1 MPLCRPIF
9 NAREGTAGNCVLSKI
24 IREELIM
31 PVYQWVGK
39 NRKNEVQKGEI
50 EAVSEEAVKAQLIR
64 QRITPTKIKPKP
76 KDLLE
81 GVSFLQPRVKMHDI
95 ILFAR
100 QFSTMI
106 DAGLPIIQCLD
117 ILYSQQAN
125 ATFKKMLKSIKESVE
140 GGATLAEALKK
151 FPKQFDDLFV
161 NMIAA
166 GEAGGILDAILRRLA
181 AYMEKTAKL
190 KAQVKG
196 AMTYPTV
203 TLIIAILV
211 LAVILVFVIPVFQEM
226 FADFGGE
233 LPVPTQLVVAAS
245 EMVKSKII
253 YLVIGLVLFII
264 AFKKFYSTQK
274 GQDVIDDLLLK
285 IPVFGELLRKVAVA
299 KFTRT
304 MGTMLASGV
313 AILEALDIVAK
324 TAGNR
329 TVEKAIY
336 NVRTG
341 IAEGRTMAD
350 PLQESGVFPPM
361 VCQMIGV
368 GESTGALDAMLEKI
382 ADFYDEEVDQAVENL
397 TALIEPFML
406 VFLGVT
412 IGGLVVAM
420 YLPIFKMAGAIS

>member
-1 MPLCRPIF
+1 
-9 NAREGTAGNCVLSKI
+9 
-24 IREELIM
+24 M
-31 PVYQWVGK
+31 PVYVWKGK
-39 NRKNEVQKGEI
+39 NRSDVTQKGEI
-50 EAVSEEAVKAQLIR
+50 EAVSEEAVKAQLLR
-64 QRITPTKIKPKP
+64 QKITPTKIKKKP
-76 KDLLE
+76 KDLFAN
-81 GVSFLQPRVKMHDI
+81 VAFLQPKVKEHDVI
-95 ILFAR
+95 IFAR

-117 ILYSQQAN
+117 ILYAQQSN
-125 ATFKKMLKSIKESVE
+125 VTFQKLLKNIKESVE

-151 FPKQFDDLFV
+151 FPKQFDNLFV

-196 AMTYPTV
+196 AMTYPIV
-203 TLIIAILV
+203 TLIIAVLV
-211 LAVILVFVIPVFQEM
+211 LAVILVFVIPVFEEM

-233 LPVPTQLVVAAS
+233 LPAPTQIVVAMS
-245 EMVKSKII
+245 DMVKTKIVYI
-253 YLVIGLVLFII
+253 IVGLILFVI
-264 AFKKFYSTQK
+264 AFKKFHSTQK
-274 GQDVIDDLLLK
+274 GRDVVDDLLLR
-285 IPVFGELLRKVAVA
+285 IPVFGGLLRKVAVA

-336 NVRTG
+336 NVRSG

-350 PLQESGVFPPM
+350 PLGESGVFPPM

-420 YLPIFKMAGAIS
+420 YLPIFKMAGAV

>member
-1 MPLCRPIF
+1 
-9 NAREGTAGNCVLSKI
+9 
-24 IREELIM
+24 M
-31 PVYQWVGK
+31 PVFQWVGT
-39 NRKNEVQKGEI
+39 NRKNETRKGEM
-50 EAVSEEAVKAQLIR
+50 EAANEAAVRSNLVR
-64 QRITPTKIKPKP
+64 LRITPNKIKKKP
-76 KDLLE
+76 KDLFE
-81 GVSFLQPRVKMHDI
+81 NVSWLQPRVVEKDI

-106 DAGLPIIQCLD
+106 DAGLPIIQCLE
-117 ILYSQQAN
+117 ILYTQQGN
-125 ATFKKMLKSIKESVE
+125 KTFKRMIKEIKEQVE
-140 GGATLAEALKK
+140 GGATLAEALKR
-151 FPKQFDDLFV
+151 FPKHFDSLFV

-196 AMTYPTV
+196 AMTYPIV
-203 TLIIAILV
+203 TLIIAVLV
-211 LAVILVFVIPVFQEM
+211 LGVILVFVIPVFEEM

-233 LPVPTQLVVAAS
+233 LPTPTKIVVAAS
-245 EMVKSKII
+245 EMVKSKILYI
-253 YLVIGLVLFII
+253 IIGLFIFGF
-264 AFKKFYSTQK
+264 AVRKAYATEK
-274 GQDVIDDLLLK
+274 GQDFIDDLFLK

-336 NVRTG
+336 DVRSG

-350 PLQESGVFPPM
+350 PLQESGVFPAM
-361 VCQMIGV
+361 VCQMISV

-397 TALIEPFML
+397 TSLIEPFML
-406 VFLGVT
+406 VFLGTT

-420 YLPIFKMAGAIS
+420 YLPIFKW

>member
-1 MPLCRPIF
+1 
-9 NAREGTAGNCVLSKI
+9 
-24 IREELIM
+24 M
-31 PVYQWVGK
+31 PVYQWVGT
-39 NRKNEVQKGEI
+39 NRKSETRKGEMVASN
-50 EAVSEEAVKAQLIR
+50 ESTVRSNLMRLK
-64 QRITPTKIKPKP
+64 ITPTKIKKKP
-76 KDLLE
+76 KDLFE
-81 GVSFLQPRVKMHDI
+81 NVSWLQPKVKEKDI

-106 DAGLPIIQCLD
+106 DAGLPIIQCLE
-117 ILYSQQAN
+117 ILTTQQSN
-125 ATFKKMLKSIKESVE
+125 KTFKRMIKEIKEQVE
-140 GGATLAEALKK
+140 GGATLAEALKR
-151 FPKQFDDLFV
+151 FPKHFDDLFV

-181 AYMEKTAKL
+181 AYMEKAAKL
-190 KAQVKG
+190 KSQVKG
-196 AMTYPTV
+196 AMTYPIV
-203 TLIIAILV
+203 TLIIAAVV
-211 LAVILVFVIPVFQEM
+211 LGVILVFVIPVFEEM

-233 LPVPTQLVVAAS
+233 LPVPTQIVVKMS
-245 EMVKSKII
+245 EVVKSKILYI
-253 YLVIGLVLFII
+253 IIGLFILGF
-264 AFKKFYSTQK
+264 ALRKFYATEK
-274 GQDVIDDLLLK
+274 GQDVVDDVVLK

-324 TAGNR
+324 TSGNR
-329 TVEKAIY
+329 TIERAIY
-336 NVRTG
+336 DVRSG

-350 PLQESGVFPPM
+350 PLAESGVFPAM
-361 VCQMIGV
+361 VCQMISV

-397 TALIEPFML
+397 TSLIEPFML

-420 YLPIFKMAGAIS
+420 YLPIFKMAGAIQ

>member
-1 MPLCRPIF
+1 MPIF
-9 NAREGTAGNCVLSKI
+9 
-24 IREELIM
+24 
-31 PVYQWVGK
+31 QWVGTNK
-39 NRKNEVQKGEI
+39 KNEVQKGEM
-50 EAVSEEAVKAQLIR
+50 EAPNINAVRSNLARLK
-64 QRITPTKIKPKP
+64 ITPSKIKKKP
-76 KDLLE
+76 KDLFE
-81 GVSFLQPRVKMHDI
+81 NVSFLQPKVKGADI

-117 ILYSQQAN
+117 ILYTQQAN
-125 ATFKKMLKSIKESVE
+125 ATFRRMLKEIKESVE

-151 FPKQFDDLFV
+151 FPKHFDDLFV

-181 AYMEKTAKL
+181 AYMEKAAKL
-190 KAQVKG
+190 KSKVKG
-196 AMTYPTV
+196 AMTYPIV
-203 TLIIAILV
+203 TLIIAVLV
-211 LAVILVFVIPVFQEM
+211 LAVILIFVIPVFEEM

-233 LPVPTQLVVAAS
+233 LPAATKLVVAMS
-245 EMVKSKII
+245 DMVKSKVLYIVIAII
-253 YLVIGLVLFII
+253 IFIF

-274 GQDVIDDLLLK
+274 GQDVIDDLTLK
-285 IPVFGELLRKVAVA
+285 FPVFGDLLRKVAVA

-324 TAGNR
+324 TSGNR

-336 NVRTG
+336 DVRTG

-350 PLQESGVFPPM
+350 PLAESNVFPPM
-361 VCQMIGV
+361 VCQMISV

-397 TALIEPFML
+397 TSLIEPFML

-420 YLPIFKMAGAIS
+420 YLPIFKMAGAIG

>member
-1 MPLCRPIF
+1 M
-9 NAREGTAGNCVLSKI
+9 A
-24 IREELIM
+24 
-31 PVYQWVGK
+31 VYQWVGT
-39 NRKNEVQKGEI
+39 NRKNETRKGEM
-50 EAVSEEAVKAQLIR
+50 EAANERAVRSNLMRLK
-64 QRITPTKIKPKP
+64 ITPSKIKKKS
-76 KDLLE
+76 KDLFE
-81 GVSFLQPRVKMHDI
+81 NVSWLQPIVKEKDI

-106 DAGLPIIQCLD
+106 DAGLPIIQCLE
-117 ILYSQQAN
+117 ILYTQQGN
-125 ATFKKMLKSIKESVE
+125 KTFKRMIKEIKEKVE
-140 GGATLAEALKK
+140 GGATMAEALKR
-151 FPKQFDDLFV
+151 FPKHFDDLFV

-181 AYMEKTAKL
+181 AYMEKAAKL

-196 AMTYPTV
+196 AMTYPIV
-203 TLIIAILV
+203 TLIIAVAV
-211 LAVILVFVIPVFQEM
+211 LGVILVFVIPVFEEM

-233 LPVPTQLVVAAS
+233 LPIPTQIVVAAS
-245 EMVKSKII
+245 EIVKSKIVYI
-253 YLVIGLVLFII
+253 IIGII
-264 AFKKFYSTQK
+264 ILGFTARKFYATEK
-274 GQDVIDDLLLK
+274 GQDVADNLLLK

-336 NVRTG
+336 DVRSG

-350 PLQESGVFPPM
+350 PLQESGVFPAM
-361 VCQMIGV
+361 VCQMISV

-382 ADFYDEEVDQAVENL
+382 ADFYDEEVDQAVDNL

-406 VFLGVT
+406 VFLGVM

-420 YLPIFKMAGAIS
+420 YLPIFKMAGAM

>member
-1 MPLCRPIF
+1 
-9 NAREGTAGNCVLSKI
+9 
-24 IREELIM
+24 M

-39 NRKNEVQKGEI
+39 NRKDEVQKGEI

-64 QRITPTKIKPKP
+64 QRIMPTRIKKKP
-76 KDLLE
+76 KDLFE
-81 GVSFLQPRVKMHDI
+81 NVTFLQPKVKERDV

-125 ATFKKMLKSIKESVE
+125 ATFKKMLKEIKESVE

-181 AYMEKTAKL
+181 AYMEKAARL

-196 AMTYPTV
+196 AMTYPIV
-203 TLIIAILV
+203 TLVIAIIV

-233 LPVPTQLVVAAS
+233 LPAPTQLVVAMS
-245 EMVKSKII
+245 EMVKSKILYI
-253 YLVIGLVLFII
+253 IIGFVLLIV
-264 AFKKFYSTQK
+264 AYKKFYNTQK
-274 GQDVIDDLLLK
+274 GRDMVDDMLLK

-336 NVRTG
+336 NVRSG

-350 PLQESGVFPPM
+350 PLNESGVFPPM

-420 YLPIFKMAGAIS
+420 YLPIFKMAGAIT

>member
-1 MPLCRPIF
+1 
-9 NAREGTAGNCVLSKI
+9 
-24 IREELIM
+24 M
-31 PVYQWVGK
+31 PVYQWVGT
-39 NRKNEVQKGEI
+39 NRKNETRKGEM
-50 EAVSEEAVKAQLIR
+50 EAANEEVVRSNLVR
-64 QRITPTKIKPKP
+64 LRITPNKIKKKP

-81 GVSFLQPRVKMHDI
+81 NVSWLQPRVVEKDI

-106 DAGLPIIQCLD
+106 DAGLPIIQCLE
-117 ILYSQQAN
+117 ILHTQQQN
-125 ATFKKMLKSIKESVE
+125 KTFQRMIKEIKEQVE
-140 GGATLAEALKK
+140 SGATLAEALKR
-151 FPKQFDDLFV
+151 FPKHFDDLFV

-181 AYMEKTAKL
+181 AYMEKAAKL

-196 AMTYPTV
+196 AMTYPIV
-203 TLIIAILV
+203 TLIIAVLV
-211 LAVILVFVIPVFQEM
+211 LGVILIFVIPVFQEM
-226 FADFGGE
+226 FADFGGQ
-233 LPVPTQLVVAAS
+233 LPVPTQIVVTAS
-245 EMVKSKII
+245 EIVKSKILYI
-253 YLVIGLVLFII
+253 IIGVIIFGFAWRKFLATEKGRDLF
-264 AFKKFYSTQK
+264 
-274 GQDVIDDLLLK
+274 DDLILK
-285 IPVFGELLRKVAVA
+285 FPILGELLRKVAVA

-336 NVRTG
+336 NVRSG

-350 PLQESGVFPPM
+350 PLQESGVFPAM
-361 VCQMIGV
+361 VCQMISV

-397 TALIEPFML
+397 TSMIEPFML
-406 VFLGVT
+406 VFLGTT

-420 YLPIFKMAGAIS
+420 YLPIFKMAGAIQ